1 MRKLFLCALLVL
13 VMSVFALPAFAAP
26 EYTIKVG
33 TIVSET
39 HSDMISMKKVFV
51 PYIEGESKGRIKV
64 ELYPNGQ
71 LGGDREMSESVQMGV
86 IQMALPDVAVLAGF
100 DKRFQIIG
108 MPYLFKDRETAFEAL
123 DGELGQKLNETLLPK
138 GMMGL
143 GYMESGMRHVTNS
156 KLEVLSPADIK
167 GMKIRTMENP
177 MHIAYFKLLGANPT
191 PMSWGELYTALQQGT
206 VDGEE
211 NPLAMV
217 WDGKFYEVQK
227 YLSTTGHVFSA
238 TILLTNKKFIDNLP
252 EDLRKIV
259 LEGAHRFALEDRVTI
274 AAMEKDF
281 EKQLKEK
288 GMQITVLT
296 PEQKKPFIDAANP
309 LYDQFEKDI
318 GKEIMDIAKKFRK

>member
-1 MRKLFLCALLVL
+1 MRKLFLCALVLL

-33 TIVSET
+33 SIVSDT
-39 HSDMISMKKVFV
+39 HSDMLSMRKVFV
-51 PYIEGESKGRIKV
+51 PYVEGESKGRIKV

-86 IQMALPDVAVLAGF
+86 IQMALPATSVLAGF
-100 DKRFQIIG
+100 DKRFQIID
-108 MPYLFKDRETAFEAL
+108 MPYLFGSRETAFEAL
-123 DGELGQKLNETLLPK
+123 DGELGQKLNEILLTK

-143 GYMESGMRHVTNS
+143 GFMENGMRHVTNS
-156 KLEVLSPADIK
+156 KLEVLSPADMK

-211 NPLAMV
+211 NPMAMV

-238 TILLTNKKFIDNLP
+238 TVLLTNKKFMDNLP

-259 LEGAHRFALEDRVTI
+259 VEGARKFALEDRATI

-288 GMQITVLT
+288 GMKITVLT
-296 PEQKKPFIDAANP
+296 PEQKKPFMDASEP
-309 LYDQFEKDI
+309 LYAQFEKDI
-318 GKEIMDIAKKFRK
+318 GKEMMDLAKKYHK

>member
-33 TIVSET
+33 SIVSDS
-39 HSDMISMKKVFV
+39 HSDMISMRKVFV
-51 PYIEGESKGRIKV
+51 PYVEGESKGRIKV
-64 ELYPNGQ
+64 ELYPNAQ

-86 IQMALPDVAVLAGF
+86 IQMAIPATSVLAGF
-100 DKRFQIIG
+100 DKRFQIID
-108 MPYLFKDRETAFEAL
+108 MPYLFDSRETAFEAL
-123 DGELGQKLNETLLPK
+123 DGELGQKLNEILLTK

-143 GYMESGMRHVTNS
+143 GYMENGMRHVTNS
-156 KLEVLSPADIK
+156 NQEILSPADLK

-177 MHIAYFKLLGANPT
+177 MHLAYFKLLGANPT

-206 VDGEE
+206 VDGQE
-211 NPLAMV
+211 NPLAMI

-227 YLSTTGHVFSA
+227 YVSTTGHVFSA
-238 TILLTNKKFIDNLP
+238 TVLLTNKKFIDNLP

-259 LEGAHRFALEDRVTI
+259 LEGARRFALEDRATI

-281 EKQLKEK
+281 EVQLKEK

-318 GKEIMDIAKKFRK
+318 GKEMMDLAKKFRK